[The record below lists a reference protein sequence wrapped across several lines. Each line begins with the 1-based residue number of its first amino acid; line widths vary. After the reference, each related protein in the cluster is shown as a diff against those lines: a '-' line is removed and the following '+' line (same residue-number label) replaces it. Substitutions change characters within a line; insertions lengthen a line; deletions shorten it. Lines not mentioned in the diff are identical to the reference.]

1 MILGIAHLAHSVTDI
16 EQGKKHLE
24 CRGFDCVFLERNASN
39 HLAKQH
45 LLKNY
50 QSTHDI
56 CLLRNSSL
64 NLAIEIINQ
73 GLVCETSRGSYELKD
88 GFIELVTSNLDREKT
103 FWLEVLGFKE
113 KGENIL
119 TFSSTIS
126 SWSCMIKLV
135 ETPQIGLTT
144 LDSRGYPCMAFFTN
158 NLERDIRNA
167 QVKGGYDFTDI
178 FEFYINNRNVK
189 IAMFRTPGGSICEL
203 IQPRR

>member
-16 EQGKKHLE
+16 DQGKKNLE
-24 CRGFDCVFLERNASN
+24 VRGFDCVFLERNARN
-39 HLAKQH
+39 HLAKKH

-64 NLAIEIINQ
+64 NIAIEIINH
-73 GLVCETSRGSYELKD
+73 GLVCDNSRGNYELKD
-88 GFIELVTSNLDREKT
+88 GFIELATSNLDREKT
-103 FWLEVLGFKE
+103 FWLEVFGFKE
-113 KGENIL
+113 KDEKIL
-119 TFSSTIS
+119 TFSSTIP

-135 ETPQIGLTT
+135 ENHQIGFNT

-158 NLERDIRNA
+158 NLYQDIRKA
-167 QVKGGYDFTDI
+167 KVKGGYDFTEI
-178 FEFYINNRNVK
+178 FEFNINNRNLS
-189 IAMFRTPGGSICEL
+189 IAMFRTPGGAICEL